1 MNYIFYNGRVVTV
14 EGDKESATAVAV
26 KGNKIFAIGRD
37 EEILALANNGTEL
50 TDLGGRSLLPGF
62 NDSHLHLIGYAL
74 NAAKVNL
81 SQSRSIEHV
90 VGEIQNFIIEREIE
104 KGQWVLGWGW
114 NQSLFEEGRMPNRHD
129 LDRAAPDNPLLIMRT
144 CCHISSVNTIA
155 LKQAGIYSN
164 PPIFDGGT
172 VETGVDG
179 VSTGVLKEKAISLV
193 MNLISSADTD
203 MLKDLIKAA
212 ANDFL
217 AAGLT
222 SVQTDD
228 LAALGS
234 KKLPELIQAYRDL
247 ETSGSLG
254 MRVNLQP
261 LLMTIDELHSFLEL
275 GCRTGQGSEFFKIG
289 PLKLLTDGSIGGR
302 TALLSATYADSTVN
316 CGIAVLSRDELKK
329 LVELAH
335 KNGMQIAAHAIGDA
349 AIDMVLDV
357 YEDVSRQYF
366 RFDPRFRII
375 HVSVV
380 RHDQLERFR
389 IQDVIADIQPS
400 FIPSDYGLVDLHLGK
415 ERASWTY
422 RWKDFVKCNI
432 KTACGSDCP
441 VESYKPLDGIYAAM
455 TRQDKKGYPPGGW
468 FPEQKLDL
476 NEVLHMYTM
485 GSAYCSF
492 EEDIKGSIKAGKL
505 ADMVVLS
512 GNITATEPEMIKNLT
527 VDLTM
532 VDGKIVYRRQ

>member
-1 MNYIFYNGRVVTV
+1 MNFIFHNGRVVTV
-14 EGDKESATAVAV
+14 ECDKDSATAVAV
-26 KGNKIFAIGRD
+26 KGNKIFAVGSD
-37 EEILALANNGTEL
+37 EEILALGNDGTKL
-50 TDLGGRSLLPGF
+50 IDLGGRPLLPGF

-74 NAAKVNL
+74 NAAKVDL
-81 SQSRSIEHV
+81 RQCRSIEHV

-114 NQSLFEEGRMPNRHD
+114 NQSLFKEGRMPNRHD
-129 LDRAAPDNPLLIMRT
+129 LDRAAPDNPLMIMRT
-144 CCHISSVNTIA
+144 CCHISSVNSIA

-172 VETGVDG
+172 VEIGVDG

-193 MNLISSADTD
+193 MDLTPSADTD
-203 MLKDLIKAA
+203 MLKDLIKSAA
-212 ANDFL
+212 RDFL

-234 KKLPELIQAYRDL
+234 KKLPELIQAYREL

-254 MRVNLQP
+254 LRINLQP
-261 LLMTIDELHSFLEL
+261 LLMTIDELQSFLEL
-275 GCRTGQGSEFFKIG
+275 GCRTGQGSDFFKIG

-302 TALLSATYADSTVN
+302 TALLSFPYAESTVN
-316 CGIAVLSRDELKK
+316 FGIAVLSRDELKK

-349 AIDMVLDV
+349 AIDMVLDI
-357 YEDVSRQYF
+357 YEDVSRQYLPS
-366 RFDPRFRII
+366 DPRFRII
-375 HVSVV
+375 HASVV
-380 RHDQLERFR
+380 RQDQLERFR
-389 IQDVIADIQPS
+389 IQGVIADIQPS
-400 FIPSDYGLVDLHLGK
+400 FISSDFGLVDLHLGK

-422 RWKDFVKCNI
+422 RWKDFAKYNI
-432 KTACGSDCP
+432 KMAGGSDCP
-441 VESYKPLDGIYAAM
+441 VENYKPLHGIYAAT
-455 TRQDKKGYPPGGW
+455 TRQDKQGYPPGGW

-476 NEVLHMYTM
+476 DEALHMYTM

-512 GNITATEPEMIKNLT
+512 GNISATEPEMIKNIR

-532 VDGKIVYRRQ
+532 VDGKIVYRR